1 MLYQKTNTVGELNTD
16 HISVGNWSSKMQGV
30 SQFIEVGEGIPE
42 GTEEELQENN
52 VPMNNLN
59 DLEDQPVGNDI
70 EEEEHPTEEEE
81 YLMED
86 EHPTTYTTTA
96 SGWVRKPPA
105 HLVKEIGEATLTA
118 AEQIIILLLVNCWKK
133 MNLAALAW
141 GLEVELTTQ
150 MS

>member
-30 SQFIEVGEGIPE
+30 SKSIEVGEGIPG
-42 GTEEELQENN
+42 GTEEQLQENN

-70 EEEEHPTEEEE
+70 EQEEHPTEEEE

-96 SGWVRKPPA
+96 SGWVHKPPA
-105 HLVKEIGEATLTA
+105 HLIKEIGEATLTA